1 MLLREFLNEFELDY
15 AQAPT
20 RVKKYPFGQL
30 RDKEIVLVGDGNDT
44 FTRSIIYSFLN
55 LNDEKE
61 VAKAFAKCYERCGS
75 SSLNQRQK
83 NATTAYNYF
92 TN

>member
-20 RVKKYPFGQL
+20 RVKKYPSGKL

-55 LNDEKE
+55 LKI
-61 VAKAFAKCYERCGS
+61 C
-75 SSLNQRQK
+75 L
-83 NATTAYNYF
+83 
-92 TN
+92 

>member
-1 MLLREFLNEFELDY
+1 MLELR
-15 AQAPT
+15 T

-55 LNDEKE
+55 LDEWKRF
-61 VAKAFAKCYERCGS
+61 KY
-75 SSLNQRQK
+75 
-83 NATTAYNYF
+83 
-92 TN
+92 